1 MGQVTLGHPVTQSML
16 CAPFQTILSML
27 QAIVQG
33 IEATE
38 IVPGRCEVIDEE
50 QDFGV
55 VVDSA
60 NDPKSLSLLLDN
72 IRRIDPRRI
81 ILVTGCEGE
90 VGRDSRPFLGEIAH
104 YKVPLGTPPS
114 LHFTAPHI
122 PYLPLHTDIGS
133 LKAAMGEATAL

>member
-1 MGQVTLGHPVTQSML
+1 MTTVD
-16 CAPFQTILSML
+16 AL

-38 IVPGRCEVIDEE
+38 IVPGRSEVIDEE

-60 NDPKSLSLLLDN
+60 NDPTSLSHLLDS
-72 IRRIDPRRI
+72 IRRIEPRRI

-90 VGRDSRPFLGEIAH
+90 RDRDSRPFLGEIAH
-104 YKVPLGTPPS
+104 YKVWSHASSSSALGR
-114 LHFTAPHI
+114 
-122 PYLPLHTDIGS
+122 Y
-133 LKAAMGEATAL
+133 